1 MQATAKFSAIQPLF
15 RRACTLVAPVFR
27 YVAARRDEQPELEV
41 WSPDCDA
48 GDSPFRVTD
57 SRRRWTRVRH
67 FMDVGTALHHSLAND
82 GVVWERY
89 VGPTGAVNWWSL
101 TEAECE
107 AMLAAAPAPIEAAAA
122 TS

>member
-1 MQATAKFSAIQPLF
+1 MQATVKSFAIPSFLG
-15 RRACTLVAPVFR
+15 RACTLVAPVLR
-27 YVAARRDEQPELEV
+27 YVGARRRAQPQREE

-67 FMDVGTALHHSLAND
+67 FMDVRTALRHAIAND

-89 VGPTGAVNWWSL
+89 IGPTGVVNWWSL

-107 AMLAAAPAPIEAAAA
+107 AMLAAAEAVPEAAGAM
-122 TS
+122 S